1 MGLIGLISFKIGF
14 KVSKGVF
21 NLFSLFSLLL

>member
-1 MGLIGLISFKIGF
+1 MGLVSLIGF
-14 KVSKGVF
+14 KVGFKVDKGVF

>member
-1 MGLIGLISFKIGF
+1 MGLVGLIGF
-14 KVSKGVF
+14 KVGFKVGKGVS